1 MNEKSNPM
9 PMMYKTI
16 PAVAE
21 LNKVPGFDPL
31 KFLRH
36 KVSRKTNEEMLQ
48 LELPYQKLWFR
59 LRHPQGR
66 MKLTTLRIT
75 EQLAIME
82 ARVYLDR
89 SDAEPISS
97 YISQHSAEEG
107 TDYVQAAQDEALS
120 AALSDAGFGLQFA
133 DVAVD
138 STGKVF
144 GSSIPLSGTAPIQQ
158 PMPNAA
164 QRPVE
169 ALGAALR
176 QSGGEV
182 HARPERA
189 PQNAVEGRNAP
200 ARPAPIQKPAAK
212 PVQNEQP
219 PVSPVQPVVQQMVAE
234 EKENMDTLPAG
245 KVEEN
250 APNMELPVPSREVTL
265 DSSPKQDDASEQPA
279 ASVFQ
284 SDEPEELPVAPVVQQ
299 EAPDQPVAPSY
310 TESTPVEDILKVMTF
325 EEAQNVVVDSGLSK
339 GKTMATV
346 AKERPVSLKFYLT
359 PGNKSTNNIVRAAA
373 QIMLDG
379 KEKRQFI
386 TYNSLIQKW
395 SESKLDRLDWKRQYW
410 YTKAYWISDEDE
422 TSIQAYLNIN
432 KKAVEA
438 IRQFQRD
445 VRDEQLEQRHR
456 RETDP
461 WDKDM
466 EQVPELPKDWS
477 RWVDKVAIRQNY
489 IYYHYKKG
497 GAKTGYCTYCE
508 KEVPIKVHP
517 HHNQQGRCICCRH
530 PVVFKAY
537 GRAGYMQTEKHF
549 AYLIQ
554 RCKDGFVVR
563 EFQADRTYGKESL
576 PNSKLYCQEIRRT
589 IYDRERK
596 PRTYYWGLY
605 KQRNMRWISGSP
617 CSYSWSGSHDGRVY
631 GKTLPTLEQQELRCT
646 GLVNWIRKQKSVDPE
661 KYLAVLERI
670 PQMEQISKVNLPKLT
685 KECFSSCG
693 TVSELIKNHSA
704 GSLIKALGLDSRR
717 FQRLRLHNGGCDLLR
732 WLQYEKG
739 IGREIPDNVLLW
751 MCQQDIE
758 PGDVQF
764 IADRMSM
771 VQVYNYVRRQMPSF
785 RRNSHEVL
793 RTWEDYLSMAKKL
806 HMNVYDEIVYRT
818 RKLRRR
824 HDDLVLKCQEKD
836 IELQAE
842 EMEEKFPHVN
852 AICQEIKAKYEYA
865 DADYMVVVPDGI
877 LDIITEGRALHHCA
891 GSSDRYW
898 DRIERRE
905 SFVVFLR
912 KTADPFHA
920 YYTLEVEPDGTVRQ
934 KRTEYDRQKK
944 DIEQATEFL
953 QKWQRVIT
961 ARLTESDKAMAAESR
976 ILREKEFIQLKKDR
990 VIIHTGHLAGRLLAD
1005 VLMADLMEN
1014 TDSIQSPV
1022 LAAAA

>member
-1 MNEKSNPM
+1 MSGSNSAERKRHEPLVLVETADLSEEDWLDYRRRGIGGSDVSAIFGTSPFRTARDLYYDKLNIASVEDDEGNWVAMEMGHLLEPLVAKIFERKTGYRVYQIKKMFQHPQYPWMLADVDYFVELPDGTTAILEIKTTNYNARDNWWMNGKETVPVYYESQGRHYMAVTDLDRCFFCCLYGNNEEEVIIREVKRDFEYEAEMVFLEQYFWENHVQRHVPPPYTESGALIIESARKHFGPADKNA
-9 PMMYKTI
+9 
-16 PAVAE
+16 PAVALDLDMTAKLMQYLRLLDE
-21 LNKVPGFDPL
+21 KKNAEVYSKEIDKDIQRL
-31 KFLRH
+31 KALLIA
-36 KVSRKTNEEMLQ
+36 EM
-48 LELPYQKLWFR
+48 
-59 LRHPQGR
+59 G
-66 MKLTTLRIT
+66 TSCTAVC
-75 EQLAIME
+75 EQ
-82 ARVYLDR
+82 
-89 SDAEPISS
+89 
-97 YISQHSAEEG
+97 EG
-107 TDYVQAAQDEALS
+107 VNYT
-120 AALSDAGFGLQFA
+120 
-133 DVAVD
+133 
-138 STGKVF
+138 
-144 GSSIPLSGTAPIQQ
+144 
-158 PMPNAA
+158 
-164 QRPVE
+164 
-169 ALGAALR
+169 
-176 QSGGEV
+176 
-182 HARPERA
+182 
-189 PQNAVEGRNAP
+189 
-200 ARPAPIQKPAAK
+200 
-212 PVQNEQP
+212 
-219 PVSPVQPVVQQMVAE
+219 
-234 EKENMDTLPAG
+234 
-245 KVEEN
+245 
-250 APNMELPVPSREVTL
+250 VT
-265 DSSPKQDDASEQPA
+265 
-279 ASVFQ
+279 
-284 SDEPEELPVAPVVQQ
+284 
-299 EAPDQPVAPSY
+299 Y
-310 TESTPVEDILKVMTF
+310 TPV
-325 EEAQNVVVDSGLSK
+325 
-339 GKTMATV
+339 
-346 AKERPVSLKFYLT
+346 R
-359 PGNKSTNNIVRAAA
+359 KSVI
-373 QIMLDG
+373 
-379 KEKRQFI
+379 
-386 TYNSLIQKW
+386 
-395 SESKLDRLDWKRQYW
+395 
-410 YTKAYWISDEDE
+410 
-422 TSIQAYLNIN
+422 
-432 KKAVEA
+432 
-438 IRQFQRD
+438 
-445 VRDEQLEQRHR
+445 
-456 RETDP
+456 
-461 WDKDM
+461 DK
-466 EQVPELPKDWS
+466 
-477 RWVDKVAIRQNY
+477 DKVAIRQNY

-877 LDIITEGRALHHCA
+877 LDIITEGRALHHCV

-905 SFVVFLR
+905 SFVMFLR
-912 KTADPFHA
+912 KTDDPFHA

-961 ARLTESDKAMAAESR
+961 ARLTESDKALAAESR